1 MRRILIIF
9 SVFLATTYQ
18 VYAQQLDS
26 LTRVRLSDKLEEYF
40 EAIRTLDIESQKQE
54 ADFLIETASD
64 SLVRQYVAVRVYDH
78 YLSSPVMGAEAVAI
92 HVLDKWFI
100 DGKVRMYDDIDLLN
114 ARIFADFNRASLVGQ
129 QAPELTLLSPEGNSV
144 QLYTAPRDRY
154 SVLYFYDTSCSK
166 CKLESMRLNTAFADT
181 SYPVDF
187 YAVYTGDDYDQW
199 QEYVAGNFNFKELEV
214 HHFWDPELDS
224 DFQRKYGVLQTP
236 RMFLIAPDGTVLGRG
251 LDTPA
256 LLLMLEEAFSEKK
269 LEYGGAE
276 SQELFERLLGP
287 SPSLED
293 VSEIAYMLDAA
304 TLEKGDTLMFR
315 QLMGDYLY
323 YLASKTG
330 KACRE
335 GLAMHIDKNILGRPD
350 IWTSEDDRLKVVGF
364 AEIMAD
370 LLSKA
375 KPGTKI
381 PGIKV
386 EGELIRGDKAVMRKK
401 NLRRLRRDVNYVI
414 FHSES
419 CNVCVAEVEAARKLA
434 LESDDVQFFLV
445 NVDKIMTSSPDLA
458 SQLFDRFDLSALP
471 YIVVTGKDGT
481 VISRYETLLN

>member
-1 MRRILIIF
+1 MKKIIIILSFILTAAYGV
-9 SVFLATTYQ
+9 S
-18 VYAQQLDS
+18 AQQLDS

-40 EAIRTLDIESQKQE
+40 EAIKTLDVESQKQE

-114 ARIFADFNRASLVGQ
+114 ARIFADFNRASLIGQ
-129 QAPELTLLSPEGNSV
+129 QAPELTLLSPEGDSV
-144 QLYTAPRDRY
+144 QLYTTPGDRY

-181 SYPVDF
+181 SYSVDF
-187 YAVYTGDDYDQW
+187 YAVYTGDDYEKW
-199 QEYVAGNFNFKELEV
+199 QEYAGANFNFKDLEV
-214 HHFWDPELDS
+214 QHFWDPELDS

-236 RMFLIAPDGTVLGRG
+236 RMFLIAPDGTIMGRG

-256 LLLMLEEAFSEKK
+256 LLQMLEEAFSEKK

-276 SQELFERLLGP
+276 SQVLFERLLGQ

-293 VSEIAYMLDAA
+293 VSEVAYMLEAA
-304 TLEKGDTLMFR
+304 TLDKGDTRMFR

-323 YLASKTG
+323 YLAAKTG
-330 KACRE
+330 QAYRE
-335 GLAMHIDKNILGRPD
+335 GMAMHIDRNILGRPD

-364 AEIMAD
+364 AEIMSD

-381 PGIKV
+381 SRIKV
-386 EGELIRGDKAVMRKK
+386 EGELIRGDKAVKRKK
-401 NLRRLRRDVNYVI
+401 NLRRLRKDVNYII

-434 LESDDVQFFLV
+434 LESGDVQFFLV

-458 SQLFDRFDLSALP
+458 SQLFDRFDLSVLP
-471 YIVVTGKDGT
+471 YIVVTDRAG
-481 VISRYETLLN
+481 VVRSRYETLLN